1 MTKIGTAL
9 AGLVALAAMAA
20 AADEIQ
26 WEKSFKPALEKAKKE
41 NKALM
46 VDFYTDWCGW
56 CKRLDADTYPAPA
69 VVALSKRM
77 VNIKIDA
84 EKGEGVDLAKK
95 YDIHG
100 YPTIL
105 FLDGSGKVVGR
116 IGGYMPAEPFAA
128 EVTRILDDFRDF
140 PDIKK
145 KADANPND
153 VASNARLAAIL
164 ASRGDIKEAEK
175 RLKVAESADAKSAL
189 LARAYN
195 AVGDH
200 WQSAEEYEKARG
212 YFEKATKVAKGGYD
226 LAYARISIAACF
238 FSEDKMLEA
247 KPYVQAILDQEDA
260 PKDLK
265 DSAKRMLEAI
275 GP

>member
-1 MTKIGTAL
+1 MTKIGTVL
-9 AGLVALAAMAA
+9 AGLIALAAMTA

-46 VDFYTDWCGW
+46 VDFYTEWCGW
-56 CKRLDADTYPAPA
+56 CKKLDKDTYPAPK

-95 YDIHG
+95 YEVRG

-105 FLDGSGKVVGR
+105 FLDGTGKVVGR
-116 IGGYMPAEPFAA
+116 IGGYMPADPFAD

-140 PDIKK
+140 PDLKK
-145 KADANPND
+145 KADANPKD
-153 VASNARLAAIL
+153 VESNARLAAIL
-164 ASRGDIKEAEK
+164 AGRGEIKEAEK
-175 RLKVAESADAKSAL
+175 RLKTAEAADAKNAA

-195 AVGDH
+195 AIGDH
-200 WQSAEEYEKARG
+200 WQNAEEYEKARG
-212 YFEKATKVAKGGYD
+212 YFEKVAKVARGGYD

-238 FSEDKMLEA
+238 FSEDKMPEA
-247 KPYVQAILDQEDA
+247 KPYLQALLDQEDA
-260 PKDLK
+260 PQDLK

-275 GP
+275 DS